1 MNEHLP
7 SYSMAASERLKTSRK
22 SGDKCR
28 KAACRFCV
36 TRGSYLLDRKTDYR
50 EENLCCT
57 LHAKAFSDCT
67 NMLCCSNLQKKKK
80 EKKSLFSL
88 PSAASCKSQREH
100 SSFYFFS
107 LFVFLYSASQSKL
120 SFCIIKMSR
129 LSGSTWLR
137 VMNAVNALHLSQP
150 LSPLALN
157 KAG

>member
-28 KAACRFCV
+28 KAACHFCV

-67 NMLCCSNLQKKKK
+67 NMLCCSNLQKKK
-80 EKKSLFSL
+80 SLFSL

-100 SSFYFFS
+100 SSLNFFS
-107 LFVFLYSASQSKL
+107 FFLFFLYSASQSKL

-129 LSGSTWLR
+129 LSGST
-137 VMNAVNALHLSQP
+137 
-150 LSPLALN
+150 
-157 KAG
+157 

>member
-80 EKKSLFSL
+80 EAYFHFHLLLLAKVK
-88 PSAASCKSQREH
+88 REH

-107 LFVFLYSASQSKL
+107 LFVFFLYSASQSKL

>member
-28 KAACRFCV
+28 KAACSFCV
-36 TRGSYLLDRKTDYR
+36 SRGSYLLDRKTDYR

-67 NMLCCSNLQKKKK
+67 NMLCCSNLQKKKRKKKAYFHFHLLLLAKLK
-80 EKKSLFSL
+80 ESTVVLIFSV
-88 PSAASCKSQREH
+88 
-100 SSFYFFS
+100 FF
-107 LFVFLYSASQSKL
+107 FFFLYSASQSKL

-129 LSGSTWLR
+129 LSGST
-137 VMNAVNALHLSQP
+137 
-150 LSPLALN
+150 
-157 KAG
+157 

>member
-80 EKKSLFSL
+80 KSLFSL
-88 PSAASCKSQREH
+88 PSAASCKTQREH
-100 SSFYFFS
+100 SSFNFFS
-107 LFVFLYSASQSKL
+107 LFVFFLYSAS
-120 SFCIIKMSR
+120 IIKMSR

-137 VMNAVNALHLSQP
+137 VMNVVNALHLSQP

>member
-22 SGDKCR
+22 SRDKCR
-28 KAACRFCV
+28 KSACRFCV

-50 EENLCCT
+50 EENLCECT
-57 LHAKAFSDCT
+57 LHARAFSDCT
-67 NMLCCSNLQKKKK
+67 NMLCCSNLQ
-80 EKKSLFSL
+80 KKSLFSL

-100 SSFYFFS
+100 SSFCFFS

>member
-80 EKKSLFSL
+80 SLFSL

-100 SSFYFFS
+100 SSFNFFS
-107 LFVFLYSASQSKL
+107 LFFFLYSAS
-120 SFCIIKMSR
+120 IIKMSR

-137 VMNAVNALHLSQP
+137 VMNVVNALHLSQP